1 MALPYNVV
9 IVGSNAETPAEFST
23 QLDPVK
29 LNQSMGMAIKS
40 FYHGS
45 INNITSKNNK
55 MSFSV
60 NVNGLQG
67 VNADWKTETLELEEG
82 NYSSNLAILK
92 AMALTFKEAFGTGDG
107 IVRKRKPR
115 LVKPVNPPKIE
126 IEVNELDD
134 DGNGFISFSVKHMIL
149 SLGRDIPCSV
159 FMKND
164 FILRGD
170 DSVKVRNID
179 YSRTIQPTFLYCNI
193 VENSYINGKL
203 SQNLSTIPLSM
214 KAGLNFYEFS
224 NPAYVPIDVKEF
236 SKIIIQLR
244 DMDGKTIQFDPDYR
258 TIINLHIKPI
268 NTAPQ

>member
-1 MALPYNVV
+1 MVHFCSQITLIRNFGAPF
-9 IVGSNAETPAEFST
+9 SWRPPATPG
-23 QLDPVK
+23 QP
-29 LNQSMGMAIKS
+29 
-40 FYHGS
+40 
-45 INNITSKNNK
+45 
-55 MSFSV
+55 
-60 NVNGLQG
+60 GLRY
-67 VNADWKTETLELEEG
+67 AT
-82 NYSSNLAILK
+82 
-92 AMALTFKEAFGTGDG
+92 
-107 IVRKRKPR
+107 
-115 LVKPVNPPKIE
+115 
-126 IEVNELDD
+126 

-149 SLGRDIPCSV
+149 SLGRDSPCSV

-179 YSRTIQPTFLYCNI
+179 YSKTIQPTFLYCNI

-203 SQNLSTIPLSM
+203 SRNLSTIPLSM
-214 KAGLNFYEFS
+214 KAGLNCYEFS

>member
-1 MALPYNVV
+1 
-9 IVGSNAETPAEFST
+9 
-23 QLDPVK
+23 
-29 LNQSMGMAIKS
+29 
-40 FYHGS
+40 
-45 INNITSKNNK
+45 
-55 MSFSV
+55 
-60 NVNGLQG
+60 
-67 VNADWKTETLELEEG
+67 
-82 NYSSNLAILK
+82 
-92 AMALTFKEAFGTGDG
+92 
-107 IVRKRKPR
+107 
-115 LVKPVNPPKIE
+115 
-126 IEVNELDD
+126 
-134 DGNGFISFSVKHMIL
+134 MIL
-149 SLGRDIPCSV
+149 SLGGDSPCSV

-164 FILRGD
+164 LILRGD

-179 YSRTIQPTFLYCNI
+179 YSKTIQPTFLYCNI

-203 SQNLSTIPLSM
+203 SRNLSTIPLSM